1 MNVRLDLNNPD
12 FQKECFSLQ
21 KEAFIST
28 KNTLRKLSSMDWN
41 QVYHDKDLKWEK
53 IQSIKTEKGRELY
66 TIRLSK
72 KYRAVKR
79 RLIRDG
85 ALAPVEDFP
94 HIKAQQPF
102 FVPFGAIQ
110 QQDLTKKNAR
120 YLF

>member
-72 KYRAVKR
+72 KYRAVVCR
-79 RLIRDG
+79 ENEFMI
-85 ALAPVEDFP
+85 
-94 HIKAQQPF
+94 
-102 FVPFGAIQ
+102 FVSLHPDHDSAY
-110 QQDLTKKNAR
+110 K
-120 YLF
+120 